1 MTQILSVANETEK
14 NGIGNAVEKSSREVK
29 LTLKELCHA
38 ANVSERTVR
47 YYIQQGILPSP
58 QRAGPASRYSLE
70 HLSRLA
76 LVRRLKAALLPL
88 NEIKHLMSE
97 VPTSELE
104 QVAYEFYQ
112 ELTSTNPVATDTP
125 RPLVRAAR
133 VRPNGAVSK
142 GLTEL
147 TVFVPPEVEEGQAEP
162 SNPAKSEKDEL
173 PLKGPVSA
181 GRWQRVALAAG
192 LELHYEEGGTH
203 DTAAGQEKLT
213 RLLEL
218 ARQLYAE

>member
-1 MTQILSVANETEK
+1 MTQILTVANETEK
-14 NGIGNAVEKSSREVK
+14 NGIGNAVEKSNREVK

-112 ELTSTNPVATDTP
+112 ELTTTNPVTTDTP
-125 RPLVRAAR
+125 RPPVRAAR
-133 VRPNGAVSK
+133 VRPNGADSK

-147 TVFVPPEVEEGQAEP
+147 TVFVPPEAEEGQAEL
-162 SNPAKSEKDEL
+162 STPAKPEM

-203 DTAAGQEKLT
+203 DSADGQEKLT